1 METIAEGSN
10 NRVIKLTS
18 GFDQSELIKA
28 RVTNLADH
36 FIDVLRRKDPDSI
49 PLLLTLPDDEFW
61 AEIKGRANYIEIVET
76 ATLEKKKHEEFI
88 ESRNAFLAC
97 LGEFGGVYKSSKVAD
112 ILGVTRPTVNK
123 YGENHKLIVLN
134 WGVENLY
141 PVFQF
146 SVNKKTSDKG
156 YLKGVPEILANIG
169 KISDVRKCH
178 FFIHKINTFDL
189 DMSINE
195 STTVLDILRNGASN
209 SEIAQLVRLAQ
220 IFGSS
225 GTKA

>member
-1 METIAEGSN
+1 METIAEESN
-10 NRVIKLTS
+10 NWVIKPTS
-18 GFDQSELIKA
+18 GFNQSELIKA
-28 RVTNLADH
+28 RITNLADH
-36 FIDVLRRKDPDSI
+36 FIDVLSRKDPDSI
-49 PLLLTLPDDEFW
+49 SLLLTLPDDEFW

-134 WGVENLY
+134 WGIENLY

-146 SVNKKTSDKG
+146 SVNKKTSNRG

-169 KISDVRKCH
+169 KVSNIRKCH
-178 FFIHKINTFDL
+178 FFTRRINTFDL
-189 DMSINE
+189 DIGIDG

-209 SEIAQLVRLAQ
+209 DEIAQLVKLAQ

-225 GTKA
+225 DATA

>member
-1 METIAEGSN
+1 METTAEESN
-10 NRVIKLTS
+10 NPIIKPTS
-18 GFDQSELIKA
+18 GLDQSELIKA
-28 RVTNLADH
+28 RVINLADH

-61 AEIKGRANYIEIVET
+61 AEIKGRANYIKIVET
-76 ATLEKKKHEEFI
+76 VTPEKKKHEEFI

-112 ILGVTRPTVNK
+112 ILGITRPTVNK

-134 WGVENLY
+134 WGIENLY

-146 SVNKKTSDKG
+146 SVNKKTSNKG

-169 KISDVRKCH
+169 KVSDVRKCH
-178 FFIHKINTFDL
+178 FFIRKINTFEL
-189 DMSINE
+189 DMGIDG

-209 SEIAQLVRLAQ
+209 DEIAQLVRLAQ

-225 GTKA
+225 DTKA